1 LLVRRPGVALAL
13 LAAAMVAALPAAAAP
28 LFLSSAQHAT
38 LHRQVGETCLWRV
51 GAQFTGPAAPANPL
65 SFRIGL
71 GLDSVVGAAR
81 YHQRRAALEAD
92 PVAGLTGPASAGYAD
107 LDAEPVDRP
116 LPLPDL
122 SGVRLLTRDGF
133 QDHVEVL
140 AGPVGEGLWL
150 PQKHA
155 RAQGLEVGD
164 ELRLSARSGDPGWWS
179 PPERSNVA
187 ERALKRGQGD
197 PGPEPEPVTLP
208 VAAIYRDL
216 RTLRVAVLV
225 RGRGRLPRHP
235 VRTLRPEPV
244 DPADGAGGHRDVP
257 VRRVPRR
264 PPPVHAARGRRPRA
278 GRAGRRAGGR
288 RPGLLRD
295 CFDVDPRLFP
305 GALLDLPTTMT
316 AAVSA
321 AAVVSAAAASL
332 LAHAPGSPGPTPR
345 RCCVTPPDRDR
356 PDPRPRH
363 PAPRPAVVCEGVER
377 RYGTDGS
384 VVPALRRVSLSLP
397 PGTIT
402 ALVGPS
408 GSGKSTLLRLL
419 GCVDLPDSGGIT
431 IDGTEVSGLS
441 RAGRVRLRR
450 TRLGFLYQNPV
461 DNLLEYLTVLEHFR
475 LAPCAGC
482 APATRRWPRCWTGW
496 GWPTAAGTGRGS
508 CPGVSSSAPRW
519 PGRCGCAPSLLL
531 GDEPTGHQD
540 RARVELVLTVLR
552 QHAYNGAAVL
562 VASHDQEVIHAADR
576 VVTLADGRITSDTRT
591 IARSYG

>member
-1 LLVRRPGVALAL
+1 
-13 LAAAMVAALPAAAAP
+13 
-28 LFLSSAQHAT
+28 
-38 LHRQVGETCLWRV
+38 
-51 GAQFTGPAAPANPL
+51 
-65 SFRIGL
+65 
-71 GLDSVVGAAR
+71 
-81 YHQRRAALEAD
+81 
-92 PVAGLTGPASAGYAD
+92 
-107 LDAEPVDRP
+107 
-116 LPLPDL
+116 
-122 SGVRLLTRDGF
+122 
-133 QDHVEVL
+133 
-140 AGPVGEGLWL
+140 
-150 PQKHA
+150 
-155 RAQGLEVGD
+155 
-164 ELRLSARSGDPGWWS
+164 
-179 PPERSNVA
+179 
-187 ERALKRGQGD
+187 
-197 PGPEPEPVTLP
+197 
-208 VAAIYRDL
+208 
-216 RTLRVAVLV
+216 
-225 RGRGRLPRHP
+225 
-235 VRTLRPEPV
+235 
-244 DPADGAGGHRDVP
+244 
-257 VRRVPRR
+257 
-264 PPPVHAARGRRPRA
+264 
-278 GRAGRRAGGR
+278 
-288 RPGLLRD
+288 
-295 CFDVDPRLFP
+295 
-305 GALLDLPTTMT
+305 
-316 AAVSA
+316 
-321 AAVVSAAAASL
+321 
-332 LAHAPGSPGPTPR
+332 
-345 RCCVTPPDRDR
+345 
-356 PDPRPRH
+356 
-363 PAPRPAVVCEGVER
+363 VER